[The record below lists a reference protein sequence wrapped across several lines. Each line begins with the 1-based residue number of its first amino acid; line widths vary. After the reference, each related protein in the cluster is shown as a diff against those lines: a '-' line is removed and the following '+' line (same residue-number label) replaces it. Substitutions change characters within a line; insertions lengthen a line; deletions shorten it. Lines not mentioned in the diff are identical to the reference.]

1 MERKGILL
9 YSGGLD
15 SLLAAKL
22 LLDQG
27 IELLGL
33 YCILPFVPPDIDPK
47 TLEAAE
53 MAAQIDL
60 PLVYHR
66 LGKDYLDIIKD
77 PPHGYGKEMN
87 PCIDCKIHFMKKA
100 AQLMRA
106 ENAAFVAT
114 GEVVGQRPM
123 SQLKNT
129 MRHIEKASG
138 LQDHLLRPLSAKL
151 LPPTRA
157 EREGIV
163 NRDLLL
169 DINGRGRKR
178 QMALAEEYGITLY
191 TSPAGGCFFTDPN
204 IAKRVQD
211 LVQNHP
217 GFNPTDVYLLTTG
230 RHLRMNPSAKI
241 IISRNSGENDVLE
254 HYRDNADYFIIP
266 AFTGPLAHV
275 TGTLDESTMKLA
287 AELVAR
293 YGKTE
298 KGTCSI
304 EIFGQD
310 GKSHTVECTEP
321 AHDTL
326 IDTMRI

>member
-1 MERKGILL
+1 MEKKGILL

-33 YCILPFVPPDIDPK
+33 YCILPFVPPDIDPE
-47 TLEAAE
+47 TLEAGKL
-53 MAAQIDL
+53 AAQIDL

-66 LGKDYLDIIKD
+66 LGRDYLDIIKN

-100 AQLMRA
+100 SDLMRA

-129 MRHIEKASG
+129 MRHIEKESG
-138 LQDHLLRPLSAKL
+138 LTDYLLRPLSARL
-151 LPPTRA
+151 LSPTRA
-157 EREGIV
+157 ERDGIV
-163 NRDLLL
+163 NREQLL
-169 DINGRGRKR
+169 DLNGRGRKS
-178 QMALAEEYGITLY
+178 QMTLAREYGITHY
-191 TSPAGGCFFTDPN
+191 ISPAGGCFFTDPN
-204 IAKRVQD
+204 IAKRVHD
-211 LVQNHP
+211 LVEHYP
-217 GFNPTDVYLLTTG
+217 GFTPTDVYLLTTG

-241 IISRNSGENDVLE
+241 IISRNSDENDILE
-254 HYRDNADYFIIP
+254 RYRDNADYFIVP
-266 AFTGPLAHV
+266 SFTGPLAHV
-275 TGTLDESTMKLA
+275 TGTLDKSTMKLA
-287 AELVAR
+287 AGLVAR

-298 KGTCSI
+298 KGSCSI
-304 EIFGQD
+304 EIFGAD
-310 GKSHTVECTEP
+310 GKSRLVDAPGATD
-321 AHDTL
+321 DTL